1 MGTQIQSQ
9 AVARY
14 ADALR
19 EFPWVKGVRV
29 ARGGTELELKTA
41 AKTFKLPV
49 LLHKSHVSTA
59 LAAALVARTRGEKE
73 RPMILAPYIGEQMAR
88 VLTDAGLNFVD
99 LAGNCALDLTP
110 RYYVRIQGHRNTFK
124 TKRAVDSALRAP
136 SYQVLAALIARPTL
150 INATVRD
157 LAQAA
162 GTSRHPAS
170 HIPKLLVEQGFA
182 VRGRDRLL
190 WNEARWDDLIDM
202 FTEGYL
208 RVLRPHLLVGHF
220 RVADKTPA
228 DLRLRLRKILGCDPT
243 FAWTGA
249 AAEAELTGH
258 YQSDRTVIHLDS
270 TAADMARRFNAI
282 PAQDGPLTVLGPA
295 LPRLPGE
302 QLALAPPILVYAELL
317 AEGNERAREAAI
329 MIRDKHL
336 NPPTGGE

>member
-1 MGTQIQSQ
+1 MGPQIQGQ
-9 AVARY
+9 TLARY
-14 ADALR
+14 ADTLK

-59 LAAALVARTRGEKE
+59 LAAALVGRTRGKKD
-73 RPMILAPYIGEQMAR
+73 RPVILAPYIGEQMAR
-88 VLTDAGLNFVD
+88 VLTEAGLNFVD
-99 LAGNCALDLTP
+99 LAGNCALDLAP

-124 TKRAVDSALRAP
+124 TKRAVDRALRAP
-136 SYQVLAALIARPTL
+136 SYQVLAALIARPAL
-150 INATVRD
+150 INATVRE
-157 LAQAA
+157 LAKAA

-182 VRGRDRLL
+182 AVGRDKTL
-190 WNEARWDDLIDM
+190 WDKARWDDLIDM

-220 RVADKTPA
+220 WVADRTPA
-228 DLRLRLRKILGCDPT
+228 ELRLRLSEILGHEPT
-243 FAWTGA
+243 FEWTGA

-258 YQSDRTVIHLDS
+258 YQSARTVIHLHATVGDV
-270 TAADMARRFNAI
+270 TRRLDAI

-295 LPRLPGE
+295 LPRLSGE
-302 QLALAPPILVYAELL
+302 QFALAPPILVYAELL
-317 AEGNERAREAAI
+317 AEANERALEAAT
-329 MIRDKHL
+329 MIRQQHL
-336 NPPTGGE
+336 QPPTGR